1 MLIAAR
7 FIRVFLT
14 DFAMKFKNKN
24 EAVSV
29 LEAFGISVSQ
39 EEEVLYPLGAEHD
52 DEVHVSIDYLIEEH
66 GFGIRYI

>member
-7 FIRVFLT
+7 FIKVFLT

-24 EAVSV
+24 EAINI
-29 LEAFGISVSQ
+29 LELFDIRISQ
-39 EEEVLYPLGAEHD
+39 EEILYPLGAEHD
-52 DEVHVSIDYLIEEH
+52 DEVHLSIDYLIEEH

>member
-1 MLIAAR
+1 
-7 FIRVFLT
+7 
-14 DFAMKFKNKN
+14 MKFKNKN